1 MDIMA
6 FRECIRNWFFIEKLM
21 SGGASTTTSAGG
33 RVESYEKVPDRV
45 KCALKL
51 DAFEKNGGEA
61 MRNGDN
67 ETQPLIPNNKH

>member
-1 MDIMA
+1 MA
-6 FRECIRNWFFIEKLM
+6 FRECTRDWFFIEKLM
-21 SGGASTTTSAGG
+21 SGGEPVQQQVQEEGW
-33 RVESYEKVPDRV
+33 RVYEKVPYRL

-67 ETQPLIPNNKH
+67 ETQPLIPNNNH